1 MGGGNDSLPPRFDC
15 VCSVRKSRAWLL
27 RVRRS
32 GPTKAPGKDA
42 QATKNVKK
50 KSDGS
55 GAAAVATLVDM
66 MMAAYCGLISY

>member
-1 MGGGNDSLPPRFDC
+1 MCVALEKVARGCFVFAAQGPADS
-15 VCSVRKSRAWLL
+15 
-27 RVRRS
+27 
-32 GPTKAPGKDA
+32 TKAPGKDA

-66 MMAAYCGLISY
+66 MMAACCGLIKA